1 MNNGIK
7 IYTVQEVADLLHLT
21 TRTIYKYIKEGKLTA
36 SQVGRKYFIKE
47 EELKRLLE
55 DN

>member
-1 MNNGIK
+1 MKNEIK

-21 TRTIYKYIKEGKLTA
+21 TRTIYKYIKEGKITA
-36 SQVGRKYFIKE
+36 SKVGRKYFVKQ
-47 EELKRLLE
+47 EELERLLQ